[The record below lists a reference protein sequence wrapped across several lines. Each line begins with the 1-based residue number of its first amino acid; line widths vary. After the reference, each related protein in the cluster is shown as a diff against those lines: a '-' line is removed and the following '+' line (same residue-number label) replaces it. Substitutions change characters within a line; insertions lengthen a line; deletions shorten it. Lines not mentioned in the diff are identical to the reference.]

1 MRCRM
6 EPDLQKKGV
15 LRVQLEE
22 YIQQLFDG
30 KNASINGVSNLTGIN
45 KGSLHRMLSGSQ
57 KIKFEQLMKISDAL
71 TLSYGEQEALFNHY
85 FEEMY
90 GSRTMDSVRL
100 AVA

>member
-57 KIKFEQLMKISDAL
+57 KIKFE
-71 TLSYGEQEALFNHY
+71 
-85 FEEMY
+85 
-90 GSRTMDSVRL
+90 
-100 AVA
+100 